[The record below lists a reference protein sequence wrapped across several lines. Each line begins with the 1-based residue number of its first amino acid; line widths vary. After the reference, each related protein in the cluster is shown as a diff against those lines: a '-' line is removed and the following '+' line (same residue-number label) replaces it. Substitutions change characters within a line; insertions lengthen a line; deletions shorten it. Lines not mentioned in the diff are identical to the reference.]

1 MSDTETE
8 NSNSSPASDDIE
20 SGPIAAIDI
29 GSNSFHL
36 ITARINN
43 GALQPLV
50 KDKQIVRLA
59 DGLGTDGLL
68 SEDAIDRGIEVL
80 RGFATTIA
88 DISTESVRVVGTH
101 TLRRARNAHEFLRRA
116 REFMPVPVEVISG
129 DEEARLIYQGVAHT
143 SHHEGQRLV
152 IDIGGGSTEFAI
164 GRGFSILQL
173 SSQPMGCVVFAKR
186 FFSDGA
192 ITPAAFRTT
201 ELAALQ
207 RLEVVSDRFLSSG
220 WDSVLGSSGTI
231 KAIALYLDS
240 NREDFDGRITL
251 DLLTWMRQQLIDKG
265 QTSALVDV
273 DEHRRAVLPAGLCI
287 LIAIFEQLEIG
298 DITVSEAALREGVL
312 YELPDRMRHHD
323 IRQRTVDSL
332 VMRYDVDTAHAQ
344 RVQQTLDQLFESLS
358 TKMNSH
364 IAETSAEFLHWA
376 VSLHEIGLQINRR
389 GIQRHS
395 AYIVENAGLPGF
407 GNEEQQILAVLL
419 ESYRKRFDS
428 YNFKSFELLD
438 KQTLLWLVVTLRLS
452 VLLNIRRLDDFL
464 PEINAKFSENKL
476 CLAFPTGWLD
486 ANPLVVEDLKSEA
499 EILQSNGIQLDW
511 NDTELSDEAAT
522 A

>member
-1 MSDTETE
+1 MTDTSSE
-8 NSNSSPASDDIE
+8 NQVDEASSNSID
-20 SGPIAAIDI
+20 SGPIAAVDI

-59 DGLGTDGLL
+59 DGLGVDGLL

-143 SHHEGQRLV
+143 TYHEGQRLV

-164 GRGFSILQL
+164 GSGFSILQL
-173 SSQPMGCVVFAKR
+173 SSQPMGCVVFTKR

-192 ITPAAFRTT
+192 ITPTAFRAT
-201 ELAALQ
+201 ELAVLQ
-207 RLEVVSDRFLSSG
+207 RLEIISDRFVSSG
-220 WDSVLGSSGTI
+220 WDIALGSSGTV
-231 KAIALYLDS
+231 KAIALYLDG
-240 NREDFDGRITL
+240 NREGFDGRITL
-251 DLLTWMRQQLIDKG
+251 DLLIWMRQQLIDKG
-265 QTSALVDV
+265 HTSALEDV
-273 DEHRRAVLPAGLCI
+273 DENRRAVLPAGLGI
-287 LIAIFEQLEIG
+287 LIAIFEQFEIG
-298 DITVSEAALREGVL
+298 DISVSEAALREGVL

-332 VMRYDVDTAHAQ
+332 VLRYDVDTTHAN
-344 RVQQTLDQLFESLS
+344 RVQHTIDELFENLS
-358 TKMNSH
+358 MKMDSH
-364 IAETSAEFLHWA
+364 MAETSAEFLQWA

-395 AYIVENAGLPGF
+395 SYIVENAELPGF
-407 GNEEQQILAVLL
+407 GYEEQQILAVLL
-419 ESYRKRFDS
+419 ENYRKRFDRK
-428 YNFKSFELLD
+428 NFKNFDLLD
-438 KQTLLWLVVTLRLS
+438 GQTLLWMVVVLRLS
-452 VLLNIRRLDDFL
+452 VLLNIRRLDGFL
-464 PEINAKFSENKL
+464 PEITAKFSENKL

-499 EILQSNGIQLDW
+499 VVLQSNGIQLDW
-511 NDTELSDEAAT
+511 SVELSDKAAT
-522 A
+522 D